1 VSLKGVMMV
10 WNKFDDLLQNKTKLP
25 KVSCA
30 YVIYFNDKLV
40 YIGSTQDLKT
50 RYSGREIRYGFAKN
64 IHTRWGSFNDDTKI
78 TLKYKPI
85 KRFGFWLALEA
96 RLIRKLQPIFNKKL
110 KKAIIHHG

>member
-10 WNKFDDLLQNKTKLP
+10 WNKFDDLLQNKRKLP
-25 KVSCA
+25 RVSCA
-30 YVIYFNDKLV
+30 YAIYFNDKLV
-40 YIGSTQDLKT
+40 YIGSTNDLKG
-50 RYSGREIRYGFAKN
+50 RYASNELRHGYAKN
-64 IHTRWGSFNDDTKI
+64 IHTRWGSFPDDTKI

-85 KRFGFWLALEA
+85 KRYGFWLTLEA

>member
-1 VSLKGVMMV
+1 MM
-10 WNKFDDLLQNKTKLP
+10 WNKFEGLLHNKRKLP
-25 KVSCA
+25 NVSCV
-30 YVIYFNDKLV
+30 YVIYIDDKLV
-40 YIGSTQDLKT
+40 YIGSTYNLRN
-50 RYSGREIRYGFAKN
+50 RYCGNEIRYGFAKN